1 MAGKQPP
8 KKQSKSPAAPDKPAG
23 ENVFHNLADYL
34 STVTGKNDP
43 KDKSKIVLPP
53 VSVIVGQGADGE
65 PMLRVPGVFS
75 TRCETLD
82 AAIGIG
88 GVPQS
93 RLTVITGGEG
103 SGKTTVC
110 GNLCRSAQEQDGI
123 PIYIDNEF
131 KVDLDY
137 FQDKLGVDVSKMLVT
152 QPSTVEDSFQILNEL
167 LMKVFRDYPGKPV
180 LGILDSLNA
189 TKSEHEYEEDGTA
202 DFGQAN
208 QAGLGAGARYQSAN
222 LPKLLR
228 QINQKPVALVFISQ
242 PRDNIGQPGRNLV
255 AGGNAPKFYAALAI
269 ELYRKG
275 FWEES
280 GAKIGNI
287 IVGKCFKN
295 QVAKPFA
302 EAEIPMRFGFGIDYN
317 KSLLDQAVKKHLVDF
332 SGSWYSMESD
342 DPAAPIKWQGLKGW
356 HGLTQT
362 RPELLEYL
370 RDKVREDYRRYTK

>member
-1 MAGKQPP
+1 VAGKQPP
-8 KKQSKSPAAPDKPAG
+8 KKQSKSPAAPDQPAG
-23 ENVFHNLADYL
+23 ANVFHTLADYL
-34 STVTGKNDP
+34 STVTGKSDP
-43 KDKSKIVLPP
+43 KDKSKLVLPSAP
-53 VSVIVGQGADGE
+53 VIVGMGEDGE

-103 SGKTTVC
+103 AGKTTIC

-152 QPSTVEDSFQILNEL
+152 QPSTIEDSFQILNEL
-167 LMKVFRDYPGKPV
+167 LMKVFRDYPGRPV

-189 TKSEHEYEEDGTA
+189 TKSEHEYEENGQA
-202 DFGQAN
+202 DFGKAN
-208 QAGLGAGARYQSAN
+208 QAGLGSGARYQSAN

-242 PRDNIGQPGRNLV
+242 PRDNIGTPGRNLV

-275 FWEES
+275 FWEEA
-280 GAKIGNI
+280 GKKIGNVI
-287 IVGKCFKN
+287 IGKCFKN

-302 EAEIPMRFGFGIDYN
+302 EAEIPMRFGFGVDYN
-317 KSLLDQAVKKHLVDF
+317 KSLLDQAVKQLLVDF

-342 DPAAPIKWQGLKGW
+342 DPANPIKWQGLKGW
-356 HGLTQT
+356 HGLTET

-370 RDKVREDYRRYTK
+370 RDKVREGYRRYTK